1 MGTRDVET
9 HLTLP
14 LPASRGEGLRY
25 NMELRFIGSG
35 DAFGSGGRFNTC
47 FLVTGAHGRF
57 LIDCG
62 ATSLVALKQAAVDP
76 ATIDAVVISHLHGDH
91 FGGLPFLLL
100 DARLTTKRTKPLLLC
115 GPPGLEERLRAA
127 QEALFPGSSE
137 RPLGFAL
144 EHCALDAGT
153 RCDTGHFAVTP
164 FPAVHDAGA
173 PCYSL
178 RIECEG
184 KVIAYSGDTEWNED
198 LAAAAR
204 DADLFICECSSWE
217 RPLKGHIDYRT
228 LAPRLASPMFKASG
242 AKRIV
247 LTHMSPEML
256 ERRSALAHETASD
269 GMVVIL

>member
-1 MGTRDVET
+1 
-9 HLTLP
+9 
-14 LPASRGEGLRY
+14 
-25 NMELRFIGSG
+25 MELRFIGSG

-47 FLVTGAHGRF
+47 FLVSAAHGRF

-62 ATSLVALKQAAVDP
+62 ASSLVALKQAAIDP
-76 ATIDAVVISHLHGDH
+76 ASIDAVVVSHLHGDH

-100 DARLTTKRTKPLLLC
+100 DARLMSRRAKPLLLC

-144 EHCALDAGT
+144 EHRALHAGARCDAGP
-153 RCDTGHFAVTP
+153 FAVTP
-164 FPAVHDAGA
+164 FRAVHEAGA

-184 KVIAYSGDTEWNED
+184 KVIAYSGDTEWNDE

-204 DADLFICECSSWE
+204 GADLFICECSSGE
-217 RPLKGHIDYRT
+217 RPLQGHIDYRT
-228 LAPRLASPMFKASG
+228 LAPRLASLA

-247 LTHMSPEML
+247 LTHMNPDML
-256 ERRSALAHETASD
+256 ERRSMLAHETASD

>member
-1 MGTRDVET
+1 
-9 HLTLP
+9 
-14 LPASRGEGLRY
+14 
-25 NMELRFIGSG
+25 MEFRFIGSG

-47 FLVTGAHGRF
+47 FLVTGAHSRF

-62 ATSLVALKQAAVDP
+62 ASSLVALKQAAIDL
-76 ATIDAVVISHLHGDH
+76 ASIDAVVVSHLHGDH

-100 DARLTTKRTKPLLLC
+100 DARLMTKRTRPLLLC
-115 GPPGLEERLRAA
+115 GPPGLEERLRAT

-137 RPLGFAL
+137 RPLGF
-144 EHCALDAGT
+144 EVQHRALDAGT
-153 RCDTGHFAVTP
+153 RCDAGSFAVTP

-184 KVIAYSGDTEWNED
+184 KVIAYSGDTEWSD
-198 LAAAAR
+198 ALAAAAR
-204 DADLFICECSSWE
+204 GADLFICECSSWQQ
-217 RPLKGHIDYRT
+217 PSKGHIDYQT
-228 LAPRLASPMFKASG
+228 LAPRLAALG
-242 AKRIV
+242 AKRVI
-247 LTHMSPEML
+247 LTHMNPDML

>member
-1 MGTRDVET
+1 M
-9 HLTLP
+9 
-14 LPASRGEGLRY
+14 SI
-25 NMELRFIGSG
+25 MELRFIGSG

-62 ATSLVALKQAAVDP
+62 ASSLVALKQAAIDP
-76 ATIDAVVISHLHGDH
+76 ASIDAVVVSHLHGDH

-100 DARLTTKRTKPLLLC
+100 DARLMSKRRKPLLLC
-115 GPPGLEERLRAA
+115 GPHGLEERLRAA
-127 QEALFPGSSE
+127 QETLFPGSSA

-144 EHCALDAGT
+144 EHRVLDGGT
-153 RCDTGHFAVTP
+153 RCDVGHFAVTP
-164 FPAVHDAGA
+164 YPAVHEAGA

-184 KVIAYSGDTEWNED
+184 KVIAYSGDTEWND
-198 LAAAAR
+198 QLAAAAR
-204 DADLFICECSSWE
+204 GADLFICECSSWE

-228 LAPRLASPMFKASG
+228 LAPKLAAPIIETLG
-242 AKRIV
+242 AKRVI
-247 LTHMSPEML
+247 LTHMNPDML

>member
-1 MGTRDVET
+1 MLQDRPTSPARFAR
-9 HLTLP
+9 HP
-14 LPASRGEGLRY
+14 LPPKGREGYLCA
-25 NMELRFIGSG
+25 MELRFIGSG

-47 FLVTGAHGRF
+47 FLVTGAGGRF

-62 ATSLVALKQAAVDP
+62 ASSLVALKHAAIDP
-76 ATIDAVVISHLHGDH
+76 ASIDAVVVSHLHGDH

-100 DARLTTKRTKPLLLC
+100 DARLMAKRTTPLLLC
-115 GPPGLEERLRAA
+115 GPPGLAARLRAA

-144 EHCALDAGT
+144 EHRALAAGA

-164 FPAVHDAGA
+164 FPAIHDAGA

-184 KVIAYSGDTEWNED
+184 KVIAYSGDTEWNDD

-204 DADLFICECSSWE
+204 GADLFICECSSWE
-217 RPLKGHIDYRT
+217 KPLKGHIAYRD
-228 LAPRLASPMFKASG
+228 LAPRLAALG
-242 AKRIV
+242 ARRVI
-247 LTHMSPEML
+247 LTHMNPEML